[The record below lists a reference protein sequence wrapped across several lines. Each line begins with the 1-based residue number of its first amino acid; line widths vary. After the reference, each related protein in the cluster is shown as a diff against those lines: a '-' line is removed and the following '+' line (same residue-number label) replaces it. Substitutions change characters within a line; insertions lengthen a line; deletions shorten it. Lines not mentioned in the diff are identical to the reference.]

1 MNRKDSLKKRS
12 VSCTT
17 PKWFVDPLDDF
28 LVQELTADN
37 ESSYPSY
44 KAAMAQT
51 ANTSLDNSRSQ
62 SQTSLATNYGS
73 FQQQVNVLP
82 DLLYKKNVRL
92 GNFMFLIGAATDQ
105 SAKLTCTVYIWCN
118 LCYVT
123 VHASFFTLNNRY
135 CIFFSVVNDISNS
148 IPQAASSAW
157 NF

>member
-1 MNRKDSLKKRS
+1 M
-12 VSCTT
+12 
-17 PKWFVDPLDDF
+17 
-28 LVQELTADN
+28 QELTADN

-105 SAKLTCTVYIWCN
+105 SAKLTCTVYI
-118 LCYVT
+118 
-123 VHASFFTLNNRY
+123 
-135 CIFFSVVNDISNS
+135 
-148 IPQAASSAW
+148 
-157 NF
+157 